1 MELSAERQQFYSDE
15 VQNCINLT
23 KDLAPPVIVSSL
35 VMIALLGC
43 GLLPVLVYM
52 TNKVTKF
59 VWHEEKVIPAMLF
72 TLTTTTFFLILYYLW
87 IIAVYAWPAWAC
99 LRSDNG
105 QNYLQS
111 YACSAATIPNLPAF
125 FLALA
130 VLLNVNKW
138 IYFEL
143 RIFAFIGV
151 GKLAS

>member
-1 MELSAERQQFYSDE
+1 M
-15 VQNCINLT
+15 
-23 KDLAPPVIVSSL
+23 
-35 VMIALLGC
+35 
-43 GLLPVLVYM
+43 PVLVYM

-87 IIAVYAWPAWAC
+87 IIAVYALPAWAC